1 MNSDC
6 ENMKDQIAD
15 LLTGNLSESQM
26 RKLEQHLNECAACR
40 DYASALKNEDML
52 LTEFFAGMDLNT
64 ASRQERL
71 LQVIAPSCMSRQTY
85 ALSIRRTI
93 MKSPITKI
101 AVAAVIIIAVTL
113 SIQLWNKSTSAA
125 YAFEQ
130 TVEAMQGKR
139 SFHIQT
145 YFQQRR
151 KDEFWA
157 EFDEEG
163 KLVRFRQEEGEGPKR
178 ILLTTWEDGVKSQ
191 YYPPPWGVKLMTRVD
206 NSGGGLEN
214 LEGFDPETIVQE
226 VHELVSEGKAVM
238 EIQAPPRYARLMTIH
253 VKRIDG
259 KPLRQV
265 LVVNPDTKLVVRV
278 DDYWDTEDEEKVFHH
293 GIEVLEYNETID
305 PRLFDPNLP
314 EDTLIMDQVTQ
325 EVGMAQG
332 DMSNEEV
339 AVKII
344 REALDA
350 WAKGDFAKAGKLC
363 GGAPRRMLA
372 EAYSHVRP
380 VRIIS
385 IGEPEKIDFG
395 TPRFWVPCQY
405 EIKRDGQLEIT
416 NQKLAALTVNGSP
429 GRWYVSI
436 WHTR

>member
-1 MNSDC
+1 M
-6 ENMKDQIAD
+6 
-15 LLTGNLSESQM
+15 
-26 RKLEQHLNECAACR
+26 
-40 DYASALKNEDML
+40 
-52 LTEFFAGMDLNT
+52 
-64 ASRQERL
+64 
-71 LQVIAPSCMSRQTY
+71 TY
-85 ALSIRRTI
+85 ANDMEKVVRDFCVAKTSDIKTTFKMDDRIINDALEAHDKSKKNQPAGLQPNIGRII

-101 AVAAVIIIAVTL
+101 AAAAVIVAAVMLSIHLWDKSTL
-113 SIQLWNKSTSAA
+113 SA
-125 YAFEQ
+125 YAFKE

-151 KDEFWA
+151 NDEFWA

-163 KLVRFRQEEGEGPKR
+163 KLVCFRQEEGKDPNR
-178 ILLTTWEDGVKSQ
+178 IFVTTWKDGVKTQ

-206 NSGGGLEN
+206 NLEN
-214 LEGFDPETIVQE
+214 LEGFDEGFDPETIVQE
-226 VHELVSEGKAVM
+226 VHKLVACGRAVM
-238 EIQAPPRYARLMTIH
+238 EIQDPPRYARLMTIH
-253 VKRIDG
+253 VKRIDST
-259 KPLRQV
+259 PLRQV
-265 LVVNPDTKLVVRV
+265 LVVDPVTKFVVRI
-278 DDYWDTEDEEKVFHH
+278 DDYWDRGENVYHH

-339 AVKII
+339 AVEIC
-344 REALDA
+344 RQALEA

-363 GGAPRRMLA
+363 GGAPRHMLA
-372 EAYSHVRP
+372 EAYAHVRP

-385 IGEPEKIDFG
+385 IGQPEKIHIA

-405 EIKRDGQLEIT
+405 EIERDGQLEIT
-416 NQKLAALTVNGSP
+416 NQKFAALTVNGRP
-429 GRWYVSI
+429 GRWYVNI
-436 WHTR
+436 IHTR

>member
-1 MNSDC
+1 
-6 ENMKDQIAD
+6 MKAAKKI
-15 LLTGNLSESQM
+15 
-26 RKLEQHLNECAACR
+26 EQLVGKFCAANKSYTR
-40 DYASALKNEDML
+40 TSSEMDKRVLSDALTAYRKSVASKL
-52 LTEFFAGMDLNT
+52 
-64 ASRQERL
+64 
-71 LQVIAPSCMSRQTY
+71 APARTD
-85 ALSIRRTI
+85 RRRII
-93 MKSPITKI
+93 MKSPITKL
-101 AVAAVIIIAVTL
+101 AAAAVIVGAVML
-113 SIQLWNKSTSAA
+113 SIHLWEESTPPA

-151 KDEFWA
+151 NDEFWA

-163 KLVRFRQEEGEGPKR
+163 KLIRFRQEEGKDPNR
-178 ILLTTWEDGVKSQ
+178 IFVTTWKDGVKSQ

-206 NSGGGLEN
+206 NLEN
-214 LEGFDPETIVQE
+214 LEGFDEGFDPETIVQE
-226 VHELVSEGKAVM
+226 VHKLVAGGKAVM
-238 EIQAPPRYARLMTIH
+238 EIQDPPRYARLMTIH

-259 KPLRQV
+259 TPLRQV
-265 LVVNPDTKLVVRV
+265 LVVDPVTKFVVRV
-278 DDYWDTEDEEKVFHH
+278 DDYWDRGENVYHH

-339 AVKII
+339 AVKIV

-363 GGAPRRMLA
+363 GGAPRHMLA
-372 EAYSHVRP
+372 QAYAHVRP

-385 IGEPEKIDFG
+385 IGQPEKIHIA

-405 EIKRDGQLEIT
+405 EIERDGQLEIT
-416 NQKLAALTVNGSP
+416 NQKFAALTVNGRP
-429 GRWYVSI
+429 GRWYVNI
-436 WHTR
+436 IHTR

>member
-1 MNSDC
+1 MERIEDKKWLDEALTKTIGSEEQKPDF
-6 ENMKDQIAD
+6 ENWKQ
-15 LLTGNLSESQM
+15 
-26 RKLEQHLNECAACR
+26 QHLEAV
-40 DYASALKNEDML
+40 ET
-52 LTEFFAGMDLNT
+52 LTSR
-64 ASRQERL
+64 ASREKA
-71 LQVIAPSCMSRQTY
+71 VAGP
-85 ALSIRRTI
+85 LSIRRII

-101 AVAAVIIIAVTL
+101 AAAALIIGAVML
-113 SIQLWNKSTSAA
+113 SIHLWDKSTPSA

-151 KDEFWA
+151 NDEFWA

-206 NSGGGLEN
+206 NLEN
-214 LEGFDPETIVQE
+214 LEGFDEGFDPETIVQE
-226 VHELVSEGKAVM
+226 VHELVAGGKAVM
-238 EIQAPPRYARLMTIH
+238 EIQDPPRYARLMTIH
-253 VKRIDG
+253 VKLIDG
-259 KPLRQV
+259 TPLRQV
-265 LVVNPDTKLVVRV
+265 LVVNPDTKFVVRV
-278 DDYWDTEDEEKVFHH
+278 DDYWDRGENVYHH

-339 AVKII
+339 AVKIV

-350 WAKGDFAKAGKLC
+350 WAKGDYAEAGKLC
-363 GGAPRRMLA
+363 GGAPRHMLA
-372 EAYSHVRP
+372 EAYAHVRP

-385 IGEPEKIDFG
+385 IGQPEKIG
-395 TPRFWVPCQY
+395 IATPRFWVPCQY
-405 EIKRDGQLEIT
+405 EIERDGQLEIT
-416 NQKLAALTVNGSP
+416 NQKFAALTVNGRP
-429 GRWYVSI
+429 GRWYVAI